1 MSRILLVEDDPAVRR
16 GVVMGLTR
24 LGHEVEAVSD
34 GWDALDSVAN
44 EPPDI
49 VVLDLMIPGLNGIDV
64 CRRIRATSTLPIVI
78 LSARDHDLD
87 VLQGF
92 EAGADDYCVKPASAE
107 VIDARIRAVLRRAAP
122 PSTGDQ
128 AAAAVDVFG
137 DLEIDRGSLR
147 VRRAGNDI
155 SLTPTELRL
164 LLFLSAALDRV
175 FSRQELLEQVWEQ
188 SFYGEVRLVDACV
201 TRLRAKIEID
211 PGSPQHIQTVRGFG
225 YRFSS

>member
-1 MSRILLVEDDPAVRR
+1 MSRVLLVEDDPAVRR

-24 LGHEVEAVSD
+24 LGHELEAVGD

-44 EPPDI
+44 GPPDI

-64 CRRIRATSTLPIVI
+64 CRRIRAASALPIVI

-87 VLQGF
+87 ILMGL

-122 PSTGDQ
+122 
-128 AAAAVDVFG
+128 AAMTDAAVPAAQVFG
-137 DLEIDRGSLR
+137 DLEIDPVSLR
-147 VRRAGNDI
+147 VRKAGDDV
-155 SLTPTELRL
+155 SLTPAELRL
-164 LLFLSAALDRV
+164 LLFLSSHLDRV
-175 FSRQELLEQVWEQ
+175 FSRQELLERVWEHN
-188 SFYGEVRLVDACV
+188 FYGEVRLVDACV
-201 TRLRAKIEID
+201 TRLRSKIESD
-211 PGSPQHIQTVRGFG
+211 PGSPRHVQTVRGFG